1 MTNAERTRHELL
13 LRLLTE
19 RRTGRPGG
27 QRTAVQPRTGLF
39 PTSSGQEGLWF
50 VDRLEPDSVQ
60 YAIPLAFR
68 LRGPLA
74 ADALATAVN
83 RVVDRHE
90 SLRTTFV
97 EDDGQPRQH
106 VHPPRGLD
114 LPVTDL
120 SGLPPAARAAELTR
134 LMDDAE
140 LPVFDLATGPLFTAR
155 LIRLAPADH
164 VLVLCAH
171 HIVFDGWS
179 LNIVLNELAEDY
191 RAEVAGEQSTRTAP
205 EFQFADYAIE
215 QRDWLGGA
223 EYRAQLDYWRAELA
237 GLPEVLDLGPRRT
250 RPKVRDDAGA
260 WHPVEFDEPLT
271 TRVRELCAQ
280 EQITVFMY
288 LMTVLSLVLARWSGR
303 ADIAVGATVA
313 NRRSVREQALVG
325 YLANTVVV
333 RTDLGGNPT
342 HRGLLHRVRE
352 VALRAYAHQ
361 ELPFDHVVQALRPRR
376 RLDST
381 PIFQVMLAFQ
391 DNAARDL
398 SWGGVT
404 VEEITRTTAT
414 CMFDLTLVLNAEG
427 GRVTGALNYRTDLFD
442 EPEIRQL
449 ADDFQAAARDVVAAP
464 EQHVGPLPRSG

>member
-19 RRTGRPGG
+19 RRAGRVDGP
-27 QRTAVQPRTGLF
+27 RADTEPRTGLF

-68 LRGPLA
+68 LRGALST
-74 ADALATAVN
+74 DALTTALN
-83 RVVDRHE
+83 RVVERHE

-106 VHPPRGLD
+106 VHPPCRLD
-114 LPVTDL
+114 LPVSDL
-120 SGLPPAARAAELTR
+120 CELPPASREAELTR
-134 LMDDAE
+134 LLDEAD

-155 LIRLAPADH
+155 LIRLEPTDH
-164 VLVLCAH
+164 VLVLGAH

-191 RAEVAGEQSTRTAP
+191 RAAVAGGPNTRIAR
-205 EFQFADYAIE
+205 EFQFADYAIG

-237 GLPEVLDLGPRRT
+237 DVPEVLDLGLRRT
-250 RPKVRDDAGA
+250 RPKVRDGAGA
-260 WHPVEFDEPLT
+260 WHPVELAEPLT

-280 EQITVFMY
+280 EQSTVFMF
-288 LMTVLSLVLARWSGR
+288 LMTVFSLVLARWSGS
-303 ADIAVGATVA
+303 ADIAAGATVA

-325 YLANTVVV
+325 YLANTVVI
-333 RTDLGGNPT
+333 RADLSGNPT
-342 HRGLLHRVRE
+342 HRALLHRVRE

-391 DNAARDL
+391 DNTARDL
-398 SWGGVT
+398 SWAGVT
-404 VEEITRTTAT
+404 VEEITRTTPT

-427 GRVTGALNYRTDLFD
+427 GRVAGALNYRTDLFD
-442 EPEIRQL
+442 EAEIRQL
-449 ADDFQAAARDVVAAP
+449 AQDFQAAARNVVVAP
-464 EQHVGPLPRSG
+464 EQRVGPLSRSG